1 MAGRILNRYK
11 DSVAGGISIQRPG
24 PYGNPF
30 RVGIDAATRE
40 EAIARFKAEVLPT
53 LDLSPLLGR
62 DLVCTCAP
70 KPCHGD
76 TIIWALYRG
85 L

>member
-1 MAGRILNRYK
+1 MAGRLLNRYT

-30 RVGIDAATRE
+30 KVGRGAATRE
-40 EAIARFKAEVLPT
+40 EAIARFEAEILPT

-62 DLVCTCAP
+62 DLICTCAP

-76 TIIWALYRG
+76 SILWALYRG